1 MILVLARRRR
11 PCDDRLLHMATR
23 THASRRA
30 CAAVAAAL
38 ALLPAGCG
46 GSDEDDAPD
55 ANSPQAAIERKI
67 AAVQADVKARP
78 EDPEPLAELAKAHF
92 QAATLESIPTGGY
105 TDEGR
110 KQLRLAALA
119 WERHL
124 AKNPDPPDIGVAQ
137 LMAAAYGPGA
147 LQEPKNAVR
156 AQRIITENADPPS
169 ASMFAQLAQMAH
181 LAGDGA
187 TAARAADRALELTP
201 EDERERL
208 REALRFAAERAR
220 SQP

>member
-1 MILVLARRRR
+1 MILALARRRR
-11 PCDDRLLHMATR
+11 PCDDRSLHITTR

-30 CAAVAAAL
+30 CAAVAAGA
-38 ALLPAGCG
+38 ALLLAGCG
-46 GSDEDDAPD
+46 GSDEDDKPD

-78 EDPEPLAELAKAHF
+78 ADPAPLAALAKAHF

-105 TDEGR
+105 TDEGK

-119 WERHL
+119 WERYL
-124 AKNPDPPDIGVAQ
+124 AKNPDPPDVGVAQ
-137 LMAAAYGPGA
+137 LMAAAFGPGA

-169 ASMFAQLAQMAH
+169 AAMFAQLAQMAY
-181 LAGDGA
+181 LAGDSA

-201 EDERERL
+201 KGERKRL
-208 REALRFAAERAR
+208 REALRSAADQAR